1 MSKQAEALNKCLR
14 DGGVL
19 PPDAADPAV
28 YDPSP
33 VCTSLDLWWLN
44 GSDRY
49 FRPSSRGTWLEVS
62 TSDLRRRLKMEGVR
76 SRAAEGSTCGDLDR
90 TLVHIQEERNV
101 DFAGSL
107 AGYRC
112 GVYDLGEI
120 KVLVKDSPRLIE
132 PVEGD
137 WSTIRGLVDGLMS
150 DAGYDQAPY
159 FYGWLK
165 CAMEA
170 LRGSRSQPGQALVI
184 VGPSDCGKS
193 RLQHQI
199 ITPVLGNRS
208 ADPCSYMFGK
218 TDFNAELFTSEHLLI
233 EDPPSATDITSRRYF
248 GERLK
253 EFTVNDT
260 HRCHRKNR
268 DALTLRPFWRVSI
281 SINDDPEKLKT
292 LPPITP
298 DMEDKL
304 LMLKVKRCED
314 YWAGFAQADDP
325 RRAFSAAITRELP
338 AFVDFLLRWKMPEHL
353 KSRRFGVKHFHHPFV
368 LSDLFNQEPESLL
381 LSMIDRELFKGV
393 RAGETW
399 EGSLLDLEQ
408 FLKSEECESQAEA
421 KKLLSSSA
429 ACGTYIGRLKLK
441 FPDRFIPHRSSTC
454 RRWRIRPPA
463 GDSPLPVP
471 PDPSAGIPWD

>member
-1 MSKQAEALNKCLR
+1 MTKQAEVLNKFLR
-14 DGGVL
+14 EEGVL
-19 PPDAADPAV
+19 PPEKSSGPEI

-33 VCTSLDLWWLN
+33 VCKKLDLWWLN

-49 FRPSSRGTWLEVS
+49 FWPSSRGTWLDGS
-62 TSDLRRRLKMEGVR
+62 ASDLRRRLKVEGVR

-112 GVYDLGEI
+112 GVHELGEI
-120 KVLVKDSPRLIE
+120 KILVKDSPRLIE
-132 PVEGD
+132 PVEGE
-137 WSTIRGLVDGLMS
+137 WPTIRGLVDGLMS
-150 DAGYDQAPY
+150 EAGYEQALY

-165 CAMEA
+165 YAVEA
-170 LRGSRSQPGQALVI
+170 IRSQRSQPGQALVI

-193 RLQHQI
+193 RLQHHI
-199 ITPVLGNRS
+199 ITPLLGNRS

-304 LMLKVKRCED
+304 LMLKVRRCED
-314 YWAGFAQADDP
+314 YWASFANADDP
-325 RRAFSAAITRELP
+325 RRAFSEAIARELP
-338 AFVDFLLRWKMPEHL
+338 AFADFLLGWNVPEQL

-368 LSDLFNQEPESLL
+368 LSDLFDQEPESLL

-393 RAGETW
+393 RSGQTW
-399 EGSLLDLEQ
+399 EGSLSDLEQ
-408 FLKSEECESQAEA
+408 FLKSEECESHSEA
-421 KKLLSSSA
+421 RKLLSGPSS
-429 ACGTYIGRLKLK
+429 CGTYIGRLKLK
-441 FPDRFIPHRSSTC
+441 FPDRFIPRRSSTR
-454 RRWRIRPPA
+454 RRWNILPPDGEA
-463 GDSPLPVP
+463 PSPVP
-471 PDPSAGIPWD
+471 YSSEGIPWD